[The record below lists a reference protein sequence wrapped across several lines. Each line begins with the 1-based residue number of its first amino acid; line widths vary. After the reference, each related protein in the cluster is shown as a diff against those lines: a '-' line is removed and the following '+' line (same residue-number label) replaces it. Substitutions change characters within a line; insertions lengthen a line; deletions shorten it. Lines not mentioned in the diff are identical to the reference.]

1 MAVDIGFPQCEPYL
15 PSSVTAELDFMGLH
29 SSVISLSRFFHCSCW
44 VTLKSPQSVSS
55 HQYCVKKDRHIPVLW
70 QAVLCKSSKIVLA
83 GFTAISHCKLISSF
97 LLAVFPQEG
106 FFFLCFVLFYC
117 FANISSS
124 FSICVLDY
132 FSPDEPGCNFLG
144 WIPFHFLPYFWPLQ
158 VL

>member
-1 MAVDIGFPQCEPYL
+1 
-15 PSSVTAELDFMGLH
+15 MGLH
-29 SSVISLSRFFHCSCW
+29 SSVVSLSRFFHCSWW

-106 FFFLCFVLFYC
+106 FFFFMFCFILLLCKYFLVIQYLCSGLFFPRWTRLQFSRLNPISFPAIFLTSSGSLVLHC
-117 FANISSS
+117 PHWS
-124 FSICVLDY
+124 FKRLLVCL
-132 FSPDEPGCNFLG
+132 
-144 WIPFHFLPYFWPLQ
+144 LQ
-158 VL
+158 I